1 MNPIPKLLSGGHRHD
16 AITVIA
22 SDPPVSPLILSLP
35 HSGEVYP
42 DDFGAAPGL
51 PYAVLDYP
59 NDKYVDELYAAAV
72 PLGFSVVKANFPRA
86 YVDVNRHQYDIDPAM
101 IVDPDG
107 WYARLQP
114 TAAAGGS
121 ALFWSLA
128 KERPI
133 YERKIGHA
141 EAKSRIA
148 HCYVP
153 YHQAMTAL
161 IEAARRRFGTAYI
174 VDCHSMMQFDPSY
187 RGSKERPELDVGTRH
202 GESCDP
208 AFADCVAR
216 AFAARGI
223 DVGRNKRFSGG
234 EITLRYGWPEIDQ
247 HVVQIEIRR
256 DLYMDE
262 ETRGRHAGF
271 ETLREYCTGVLGDI
285 RAFVMAALAQRDGH
299 RIDAQ
304 SVIGL

>member
-1 MNPIPKLLSGGHRHD
+1 MNCIPKLISGGRRHD

-22 SDPPVSPLILSLP
+22 PEEPASALILSLP

-42 DDFGAAPGL
+42 DDFGASPGM
-51 PYAVLDYP
+51 PHAVLDYP

-86 YVDVNRHQYDIDPAM
+86 YVDVNRHQHDIDPAM
-101 IVDPDG
+101 IDDPDG

-114 TAAAGGS
+114 TAVEGGS
-121 ALFWSLA
+121 TLFWSLA

-141 EAKSRIA
+141 EAKLRIA
-148 HCYVP
+148 RCYIP

-161 IEAARRRFGTAYI
+161 IEAARAKFGAAYV
-174 VDCHSMMQFDPSY
+174 VDCHSMMRFDPSH
-187 RGSKERPELDVGTRH
+187 RGAGERPAIDVGTRY
-202 GESCDP
+202 GESCAP
-208 AFADCVAR
+208 AFADCVAN
-216 AFAARGI
+216 AFAVRGI
-223 DVGRNKRFSGG
+223 DVGRNRRFSGG

-262 ETRGRHAGF
+262 ETRARNSGF
-271 ETLREYCTGVLGDI
+271 ETLRAHCTGALEEI
-285 RAFVMAALAQRDGH
+285 KAFVTAELSRRNGH
-299 RIDAQ
+299 IDAP
-304 SVIGL
+304 SISL